1 MKKLNHLLTISLWA
15 ANSYIFRKM
24 LVKLWYKKR
33 GFLIL
38 CYYLFTHAPP
48 LPSFLRRVNALF
60 FGFFIHS
67 CQSHGFS
74 SPWTAL
80 DGSLEEEKAVEKQNT
95 QTQTRLGM
103 GCNERWRATE
113 SNIRLPLA
121 KLLSTSLNLKMSFKV
136 SRAIHAKAS
145 Y

>member
-1 MKKLNHLLTISLWA
+1 
-15 ANSYIFRKM
+15 M
-24 LVKLWYKKR
+24 LVKLSYKKK

-38 CYYLFTHAPP
+38 CYYLFTHSPH
-48 LPSFLRRVNALF
+48 SHHFSEVFLSTLVRATD
-60 FGFFIHS
+60 
-67 CQSHGFS
+67 S
-74 SPWTAL
+74 SVPEL
-80 DGSLEEEKAVEKQNT
+80 EMDGSLEEEKAVEKQNT

-103 GCNERWRATE
+103 RYNERWSATE

-121 KLLSTSLNLKMSFKV
+121 KLLSTSLSLKMSFKV